1 MTNNYVKFPIHHFPP
16 SVSWGSLC
24 MHVLVYILCG
34 GGDIKALSTH
44 RVYQLALL
52 PSFYCMMSWA
62 QHAPAL
68 RTIAVYTFPSSF
80 FFFFCKCIWGDV
92 TQEVGKCPQVERLR
106 HENEQNPNPG
116 PDLLPPQHGWWM
128 FVTTPPLMT
137 RTTQRTSFC
146 HTVTWSYFPGQKSVN
161 VSLLK
166 SKNTL
171 FWREACV
178 ARVSWKY
185 LL

>member
-80 FFFFCKCIWGDV
+80 FFFFFASVYEVMSHKKLENVHRWNDWDMKMSKIPIQDLICFLLSMADECLLPHHLWWLGLLRGLHSV
-92 TQEVGKCPQVERLR
+92 TQL
-106 HENEQNPNPG
+106 PG
-116 PDLLPPQHGWWM
+116 
-128 FVTTPPLMT
+128 
-137 RTTQRTSFC
+137 
-146 HTVTWSYFPGQKSVN
+146 HTFLVRN
-161 VSLLK
+161 
-166 SKNTL
+166 
-171 FWREACV
+171 R
-178 ARVSWKY
+178 
-185 LL
+185 

>member
-1 MTNNYVKFPIHHFPP
+1 MVLLSCHILPCIMTNNYVKFPIHHFPP

-80 FFFFCKCIWGDV
+80 FFFFL
-92 TQEVGKCPQVERLR
+92 QVYMR
-106 HENEQNPNPG
+106 
-116 PDLLPPQHGWWM
+116 W
-128 FVTTPPLMT
+128 
-137 RTTQRTSFC
+137 C
-146 HTVTWSYFPGQKSVN
+146 HTRSWKMSTGGTIETWKWAKSQSRTWSASSSAWLMN
-161 VSLLK
+161 VCYHTTSDD
-166 SKNTL
+166 
-171 FWREACV
+171 
-178 ARVSWKY
+178 
-185 LL
+185 